1 MNQFYDNHANDIEYF
16 NIPAKAK
23 SEQKPVSKKKI
34 IKVEDL
40 TDDELFDKHIEVT
53 TSFHEM
59 TELYQKTQSQNVLT
73 RLEKLNTFK
82 TVVRIAMRKRKIE
95 TYSQMNLKLGVAEK
109 KAKEVSSSS
118 VDIKTISNL
127 KGEAAKYKK
136 LYQDQKDQNMEIKET
151 EKTKRHELS
160 TTRDFLI
167 FKEFKNLV
175 NKEFGEYEYSRLISK
190 ACETVDSQT
199 GVENERI
206 N

>member
-59 TELYQKTQSQNVLT
+59 AELYQKTQSQNVLT
-73 RLEKLNTFK
+73 RLEKLSTFK
-82 TVVRIAMRKRKIE
+82 TVVRIAVRKRKIE
-95 TYSQMNLKLGVAEK
+95 TYSQMNL
-109 KAKEVSSSS
+109 
-118 VDIKTISNL
+118 KTISNL

-136 LYQDQKDQNMEIKET
+136 LYQDQKDQNTEIKET

-160 TTRDFLI
+160 TARDVLI

-190 ACETVDSQT
+190 ACETIDSQI
-199 GVENERI
+199 GVANERI